1 MSMPMYVDPEQ
12 ITKDRA
18 DFARRGISRGLTVAA
33 ASCAEGIVLVALNAS
48 PSLKKLSEIHDRIGF
63 AAVGKYHEFES
74 LRVAA
79 IRWADA
85 RAYQYSRAD
94 VSALSL
100 ANALAAAIGSA
111 FTSGLKPLE
120 VELLITEVGADG
132 SDRLFRLGFD
142 GSVADEPSPVV
153 LGANAARIR
162 GLLEAKDFSLLDAA
176 DTALEVSRVLLT
188 SVPEPASLHV
198 EAALVRRNVEGRA
211 YESVPVPTPD
221 SFADT
226 ATGARNG
233 DERR

>member
-33 ASCAEGIVLVALNAS
+33 ASCAEGIILVALNAS

-85 RAYQYSRAD
+85 RAFQYSRAD

-100 ANALAAAIGSA
+100 ANTLAAAIGGA

-120 VELLITEVGADG
+120 VELLIAEVEADG

-153 LGANAARIR
+153 LGANAASVRS
-162 GLLEAKDFSLLDAA
+162 LLSGKDFSSLEAA
-176 DTALEVSRVLLT
+176 QSAQHIARVLLT
-188 SVPEPASLHV
+188 SVSDPQAIHV
-198 EAALVRRNVEGRA
+198 EAALVRRGVRGRA
-211 YESVPVPTPD
+211 YESVPIPATPRTGGD
-221 SFADT
+221 DES
-226 ATGARNG
+226 ATPGGQAG
-233 DERR
+233 